1 VAGVLARSE
10 RRQSRARFRGRRA
23 AIGALKPL
31 PRATLD
37 HLVVAAATL
46 EQGEDHLESL
56 LGVRPR
62 RGGKHVA
69 MGTHNS
75 VLRLGD
81 EGDRIY
87 LELIAIDPDGI
98 KPDRPRWF
106 DLDRPSMRASLAER
120 PRLIHWVARSS
131 DIEAARKISPSD
143 HGLIYPMARAPYAWR
158 ITIPDDGHLPG
169 EGLIP
174 TLIEWSDA
182 RHPTDA
188 LADDRI
194 AVVAMAGAHPEPA
207 TIRAAL
213 GGLGLAETLKIT
225 YAVTPRLAAM
235 LRTPRGTVTL

>member
-1 VAGVLARSE
+1 M
-10 RRQSRARFRGRRA
+10 
-23 AIGALKPL
+23 
-31 PRATLD
+31 
-37 HLVVAAATL
+37 VAAASL

-81 EGDRIY
+81 RVY

-106 DLDRPSMRASLAER
+106 DLDRPSMRASLAQT
-120 PRLIHWVARSS
+120 PRLIHWIARGT
-131 DIEAARKISPSD
+131 DIKAASERSPSD
-143 HGLIYPMARAPYAWR
+143 YGLAYPMKRAAYSWR
-158 ITIPDDGHLPG
+158 MTIPDDGHLPG
-169 EGLIP
+169 DGLIP
-174 TLIEWSDA
+174 TLIEWADTN
-182 RHPTDA
+182 HPADA
-188 LADDRI
+188 LANDHLS
-194 AVVAMAGAHPEPA
+194 VVAMAGAHPEPA
-207 TIRAAL
+207 TVRAAL
-213 GGLGLAETLKIT
+213 GSLGLADILKVT

>member
-1 VAGVLARSE
+1 VAGVRPRSE
-10 RRQSRARFRGRRA
+10 RRQGRARFCGRRA
-23 AIGALKPL
+23 AIGTLT
-31 PRATLD
+31 RARGAALD
-37 HLVVAAATL
+37 HLIFAAASL

-81 EGDRIY
+81 GVY

-106 DLDRPSMRASLAER
+106 DLDRPSMRASLAQS
-120 PRLIHWVARSS
+120 PRLIHWVARCD
-131 DIEAARKISPSD
+131 DIEAMRKISPSD
-143 HGLIYPMARAPYAWR
+143 LGLAYPMKRAQYSWR
-158 ITIPDDGHLPG
+158 MTIPDDGHLPG
-169 EGLIP
+169 DGLIP
-174 TLIEWSDA
+174 TLIEWEDVNHPSDA
-182 RHPTDA
+182 LPDN
-188 LADDRI
+188 RI
-194 AVVAMAGAHPEPA
+194 AVVTMAAAHPEPA

-213 GGLGLAETLKIT
+213 AKLGLAEMLKVT
-225 YAVTPRLAAM
+225 YSVTPRLAAM